1 MKFEIPSGAARH
13 VRGLMLVIACATIAL
28 LAPATTLGA
37 ITEAQV
43 LVVYNSASPEGTA
56 LKDSYLAAHPG
67 IPANHVFNL
76 NDASLLVSQITS
88 ADFVSKIRN
97 PIRNHLN
104 ALGAAELQSI
114 ISIVLMRPIP
124 HRIWDTDN
132 LTVGDS
138 PNALVAE
145 FLPPGNGGQAD
156 ATCASVDAEL
166 VLLWQNL
173 DSGEAGGT
181 MDSKSDNLIDNPYH
195 TVSNEIQLFSR
206 VNIQTQK
213 VYTTHFGAGLSW
225 QSNGAGG
232 TLLTSGDL
240 YLVCRIDAPTLAAAQ
255 ASIARAQN
263 LYANKATQIIL
274 LDAYDASLAGSNGAL
289 DNHTLFTS
297 GDPFYAGFDYSDTR
311 TIMQGQGWT
320 VRYDTT
326 TNFVD
331 PTEETR
337 TLIGFATYGEN
348 HSLFGAGDNPI
359 GNGTYPTA
367 GYRYA
372 RGAIFN
378 PLESYSARDLNGLG
392 QHPSIPQ
399 GQVGDFISAG
409 GTFAVG
415 QVWEP
420 LSFAVADNEFIM
432 QRMLVNQRTWAE
444 AAYSGIP
451 VLSWQHV
458 VLGDPLGR
466 FQAILNDPGL
476 PKGDMDGSGAVNGRD
491 IHWFVRVMTQGIAGY
506 RTAFPTLDPIARGD
520 FTNDLVVDAADV
532 SLFMAALLAP

>member
-1 MKFEIPSGAARH
+1 MHQVFQAGAMRTRVATFA
-13 VRGLMLVIACATIAL
+13 IAAIMSWGASVTSLKA
-28 LAPATTLGA
+28 A

-43 LVVYNSASPEGTA
+43 LVVYNSASADGTA
-56 LKDSYLAAHPG
+56 LKNSYLAAHPG

-76 NDASLLVSQITS
+76 NDASLLVSQVTY
-88 ADFVSKIRN
+88 ADFVAKIRN
-97 PIRNHLN
+97 PIRNYLTS
-104 ALGAAELQSI
+104 LGAAELQSI
-114 ISIVLMRPIP
+114 ISIVLIRPIP
-124 HRIWDTDN
+124 HRVFDSDN
-132 LTVGDS
+132 VVVGDNPS
-138 PNALVAE
+138 GMIAE
-145 FLPPGNGGQAD
+145 FLPPGSGGQAD
-156 ATCASVDAEL
+156 VTYASVDAEL

-173 DSGEAGGT
+173 DAGEAGGA

-195 TVSNEIQLFSR
+195 MLSTEIHTFSR
-206 VNIQTQK
+206 ANIQTQK
-213 VYTTHFGAGLSW
+213 TLATFGGLGVTWVSSGAG
-225 QSNGAGG
+225 A
-232 TLLTSGDL
+232 TALTSGDL
-240 YLVCRIDAPTLAAAQ
+240 YLVCRIDAPSLAAAQ
-255 ASIARAQN
+255 ASIGRAQN

-274 LDAYDASLAGSNGAL
+274 LDAYDGALAGGWIDNGAL
-289 DNHTLFTS
+289 YTS
-297 GDPFYAGFDYSDTR
+297 GDPFNAGIDYSDTR
-311 TIMQGQGWT
+311 TVLQGQGWT

-331 PTEETR
+331 PPEETR
-337 TLIGFATYGEN
+337 TLIGFASYGEN
-348 HSLFGAGDNPI
+348 HSANGAGDNPA
-359 GNGTYPTA
+359 GDGTYPTS
-367 GYRYA
+367 GYRYG

-378 PLESYSARDLNGLG
+378 PLESYSGRDLNGLG
-392 QHPSIPQ
+392 QHPGIPQ
-399 GQVGDFISAG
+399 GQVGDFIGAG

-415 QVWEP
+415 LVWEP

-476 PKGDMDGSGAVNGRD
+476 PKGDMDGSGSVNGRD
-491 IHWFVRVMTQGIAGY
+491 IHWFVQVMTQGIAGY

-532 SLFMAALLAP
+532 PAFRAALLAP

>member
-1 MKFEIPSGAARH
+1 MHDVRRFHSLRKGIAVSAA
-13 VRGLMLVIACATIAL
+13 LTAACVCMASTAH
-28 LAPATTLGA
+28 AA

-43 LVVYNSASPEGTA
+43 LVVYNSASPDGTA
-56 LKDSYLAAHPG
+56 LKNSYLAVHPS

-76 NDASLLVSQITS
+76 NDASLLVSQITY
-88 ADFVSKIRN
+88 ADFVTKIRT
-97 PIRNHLN
+97 PIRNYLTS
-104 ALGAAELQSI
+104 LGAAELQSI
-114 ISIVLMRPIP
+114 ISIVLIRPIP

-132 LTVGDS
+132 LTVGDN
-138 PNALVAE
+138 PNGLVAE
-145 FLPPGNGGQAD
+145 FLPPSNGGQAD

-173 DSGEAGGT
+173 DAGEAGGT

-195 TVSNEIQLFSR
+195 TLLTEIHTINR
-206 VNIQTQK
+206 ANIQTQK
-213 VYTTHFGAGLSW
+213 VYTTHGGANLSW
-225 QSNGAGG
+225 QPNGAGA
-232 TLLTSGDL
+232 TLLTSGDM
-240 YLVCRIDAPTLAAAQ
+240 YLVCRIDAPNLAAAQ
-255 ASIARAQN
+255 ASITRAQN

-274 LDAYDASLAGSNGAL
+274 LDAYDASLAGGNGAL
-289 DNHTLFTS
+289 DNHSLFTS

-311 TIMQGQGWT
+311 TVLQGQGWT

-331 PTEETR
+331 PAEETR
-337 TLIGFATYGEN
+337 TLIGFASYGEN
-348 HSLFGAGDNPI
+348 HSLFGAGDNPA
-359 GNGTYPTA
+359 GNGTYPTS
-367 GYRYA
+367 GYKYG
-372 RGAIFN
+372 RGAIYN
-378 PLESYSARDLNGLG
+378 PLESYSGRDLNGLG

-399 GQVGDFISAG
+399 GQAGDFIGAG

-415 QVWEP
+415 LVWEP

-466 FQAILNDPGL
+466 FSAILNDPGL
-476 PKGDMDGSGAVNGRD
+476 PKGDMDGSGTVNGRD
-491 IHWFVRVMTQGIAGY
+491 IHWFVQVMTQGIAGY
-506 RTAFPTLDPIARGD
+506 RAAFPTLDPIARGD

-532 SLFMAALLAP
+532 PAFMAALLAP